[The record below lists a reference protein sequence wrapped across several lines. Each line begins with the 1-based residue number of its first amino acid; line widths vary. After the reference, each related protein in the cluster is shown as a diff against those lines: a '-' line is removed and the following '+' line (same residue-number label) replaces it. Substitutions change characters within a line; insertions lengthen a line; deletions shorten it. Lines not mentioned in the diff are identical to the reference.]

1 MDYTAILSR
10 LEEIFSG
17 TSGVLLIAAIG
28 IFGIVGT
35 HFLRMKFART
45 RLDRKSKSYRNVVI
59 EPYVDEEGNDPLEAM
74 VPKFSSTQEQF

>member
-28 IFGIVGT
+28 VAGIVGA
-35 HFLRMKFART
+35 HIVRMKFART
-45 RLDRKSKSYRNVVI
+45 RLDDKTKSYRNVVI
-59 EPYVDEEGNDPLEAM
+59 VPYIEEEGKDPLEAM
-74 VPKFSSTQEQF
+74 VPKFSSNQKQF